1 MCVCMCVIVREA
13 LCVPVC
19 VSGIKY
25 SDFCTWG
32 KEFHFVDKSKA
43 KVDVNTVLLPEY
55 FLCGLL
61 HQNVND

>member
-1 MCVCMCVIVREA
+1 MC
-13 LCVPVC
+13 LCVFLALNIQISVHGEK
-19 VSGIKY
+19 SFILWT
-25 SDFCTWG
+25 SQR
-32 KEFHFVDKSKA
+32 SKA